1 MCIWYS
7 HYTKWDRYTQR
18 THIHIFI
25 SQTTNDTYLAWIRN
39 SEHYVGIVFIVVWT
53 RKNIHSVHLFF
64 PQRIHTY
71 LPLPC
76 PGYLCLFLW
85 SWKCYNSLLFF
96 VALIHTA
103 SITFHPQRLQN
114 TYLPLPCPGY
124 LWLFHWSW
132 KCYNSLLLFC
142 CINDKYTQHPSLF
155 THKGHM

>member
-76 PGYLCLFLW
+76 PGYLCLFLILILEMLQLVGYFTDPGNATTH
-85 SWKCYNSLLFF
+85 CYFF
-96 VALIHTA
+96 VALMINTHSIHHFLPTKDTC
-103 SITFHPQRLQN
+103 STP
-114 TYLPLPCPGY
+114 PLP
-124 LWLFHWSW
+124 
-132 KCYNSLLLFC
+132 
-142 CINDKYTQHPSLF
+142 
-155 THKGHM
+155 